1 MQAIKYFI
9 CLGVFWAFQ
18 AQAQILPSFGD
29 SRSGST
35 GMQFL
40 KIAPDARSLSLGG
53 AYVAMANDVSAMFWN
68 PAGITGVDTGKINV
82 QLSNTR
88 YFGDITS
95 NYAGAVAKVGKL
107 SYLGIQ
113 VFSMNY
119 GSMKETTEF
128 DPNGTG
134 RTFAVTNYF
143 IGLTYAKVLTNNFS
157 FGVNGRYANEGF
169 PGVTVHNILFD
180 LGLKYDIGLKNAR
193 FGVNFSNF
201 GLNVNPEGKAQVLK
215 FNGPTDINSFTT
227 VTVPGIFR
235 LGAAIDP
242 LIGKKHNVTVAAQLN
257 HPTDNNE
264 TYSFGSEYTY
274 KKIFYGRVGYE
285 FASDERY
292 RTPSAGAGLKLR
304 RNFGG
309 LTIDYGYLAKN
320 RLGSLHRIT
329 LGICIK

>member
-1 MQAIKYFI
+1 MQLIKFLLFI
-9 CLGVFWAFQ
+9 CLCGTLQVH
-18 AQAQILPSFGD
+18 AQILPSFGD

-68 PAGITGVDTGKINV
+68 PAGITGVDTGKLNL

-95 NYAGAVAKVGKL
+95 NYAGAVSKVGKL

-119 GSMKETTEF
+119 GSMEETTEF

-134 RTFAVTNYF
+134 RTFAVSNYF
-143 IGLTYAKVLTNNFS
+143 IGLTYAKILTNNFS
-157 FGVNGRYANEGF
+157 FGINGRYANEGF
-169 PGVTVHNILFD
+169 PGVSIHNVLFD

-201 GLNVNPEGKAQVLK
+201 GFNVTPEGKAQVLK
-215 FNGPTDINSFTT
+215 FSGPTDVTNFTS

-242 LIGKKHNVTVAAQLN
+242 LIGKKHNITLATQLN

-264 TYSFGSEYTY
+264 TYSFGAEYTY
-274 KKIFYGRVGYE
+274 KRLFYGRIGYE
-285 FASDERY
+285 FASDEFY
-292 RTPSAGAGLKLR
+292 SAPSFGTGVKLKRKYGAI
-304 RNFGG
+304 
-309 LTIDYGYLAKN
+309 TIDYGFLAKN